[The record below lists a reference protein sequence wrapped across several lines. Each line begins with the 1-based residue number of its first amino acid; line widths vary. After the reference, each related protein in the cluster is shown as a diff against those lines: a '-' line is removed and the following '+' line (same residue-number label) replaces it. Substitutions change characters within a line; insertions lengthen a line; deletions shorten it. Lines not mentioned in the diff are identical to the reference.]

1 MEGWSLLALEVMFS
15 GCALGFGVWQLVS
28 VRREMRRD
36 AEHTASEKA
45 PAADR
50 QGARPSPASAKKPVR
65 RLARCMSASTASR
78 RQAAP
83 RLGTS

>member
-36 AEHTASEKA
+36 AEHAASEKA

-50 QGARPSPASAKKPVR
+50 QGARPSPASAKPVR
-65 RLARCMSASTASR
+65 RLTRCVSASTASR